1 MKLIS
6 SFFQNFWSFFRSPKE
21 ELQKKTPFPGY
32 PTLFIQTSIPIL
44 IGYFFA
50 HLSFKALGL
59 QYVFLGGSILNMLT
73 RVILPDLFFG
83 TLYAL
88 LFTSIYLGAGVGV
101 LWGISKIFSYPFETN
116 RGLELSSKLSNS
128 FLILGFLIF
137 FGFTGIFGSI
147 VYLIFFIYFSFLVV
161 LVLFYGLEAG
171 QRISI
176 AFGLIIGLISYGIFF
191 LKDDTQ
197 MDNLTLPTQPETM
210 TPEEERER
218 IEEAEDVIRKLE
230 EARKEKGYKD

>member
-6 SFFQNFWSFFRSPKE
+6 SFFRNFWNFLRSPKK
-21 ELQKKTPFPGY
+21 ELQKKGSFPGY
-32 PTLFIQTSIPIL
+32 PILFIKTSIPII

-59 QYVFLGGSILNMLT
+59 QYVFLGGSILDLIT
-73 RVILPDLFFG
+73 RVIVPDLFFG

-88 LFTSIYLGAGVGV
+88 LFTSAYLCISAGI
-101 LWGISKIFSYPFETN
+101 LWVISKIFSYPFEID
-116 RGLELSSKLSNS
+116 RGLELSSKLSHS
-128 FLILGFLIF
+128 FLILGLLIF

-147 VYLIFFIYFSFLVV
+147 VYLIFFIYFSFLVI

-176 AFGLIIGLISYGIFF
+176 ISGLIIGLISYGIFF

-210 TPEEERER
+210 TPEEEREK
-218 IEEAEDVIRKLE
+218 IQEAEDVIRKLE
-230 EARKEKGYKD
+230 EARKEKGYNN

>member
-6 SFFQNFWSFFRSPKE
+6 SFFQNFWNFIRSPKE
-21 ELQKKTPFPGY
+21 ELQKKAPFPGY
-32 PTLFIQTSIPIL
+32 PILFVKTSIPIL
-44 IGYFFA
+44 VGYFFA

-59 QYVFLGGSILNMLT
+59 QYVFLGGSLLNMLT
-73 RVILPDLFFG
+73 RVIIPDLFFG

-88 LFTSIYLGAGVGV
+88 LLTIIYIGASTGV

-116 RGLELSSKLSNS
+116 RGLELSSKLAHS

-147 VYLIFFIYFSFLVV
+147 VYLIFFIYFSFLTI
-161 LVLFYGLEAG
+161 LVLFYGIEAG

-176 AFGLIIGLISYGIFF
+176 ISGLIIGLISYGIFF

-197 MDNLTLPTQPETM
+197 MDNLTIPTQPETM
-210 TPEEERER
+210 TPEEEREK
-218 IEEAEDVIRKLE
+218 IQDAEDVIRKLE
-230 EARKEKGYKD
+230 EARKEKGYNN

>member
-6 SFFQNFWSFFRSPKE
+6 SFFKNFWNFLRSPKE
-21 ELQKKTPFPGY
+21 ELQKKAPFPGY
-32 PTLFIQTSIPIL
+32 SILFIQTSIPIL

-59 QYVFLGGSILNMLT
+59 QYVFLGGSILNMIT
-73 RVILPDLFFG
+73 RVIVPDLFFG

-88 LFTSIYLGAGVGV
+88 LFTTIYLGAGTGI
-101 LWGISKIFSYPFETN
+101 LLGISKIFSYPFDTN

-128 FLILGFLIF
+128 FLILGLLIF

-147 VYLIFFIYFSFLVV
+147 IYLIFFIYFSFLVI
-161 LVLFYGLEAG
+161 LVLFYGIEAG

-176 AFGLIIGLISYGIFF
+176 ISGLIIGLISYGIFF

-197 MDNLTLPTQPETM
+197 MDNLTLPAQPETM
-210 TPEEERER
+210 TPEEEREK
-218 IEEAEDVIRKLE
+218 IQEAEDVIRKLE
-230 EARKEKGYKD
+230 EARKEKGYDN

>member
-1 MKLIS
+1 MKLIL
-6 SFFQNFWSFFRSPKE
+6 SFFQNFWDFLRSPKE
-21 ELQKKTPFPGY
+21 ELQKKTSFPGY
-32 PTLFIQTSIPIL
+32 PILFVRTSIPIL

-50 HLSFKALGL
+50 HLSFKTLGL

-88 LFTSIYLGAGVGV
+88 LFTTIYLCIGTGIF
-101 LWGISKIFSYPFETN
+101 WGISKIFSYRFETS
-116 RGLELSSKLSNS
+116 RGLELSSKLAHS
-128 FLILGFLIF
+128 FLILGLLIF

-147 VYLIFFIYFSFLVV
+147 VYLIFFIYFTFLII
-161 LVLFYGLEAG
+161 LVLFYGIGAG

-176 AFGLIIGLISYGIFF
+176 ISGLIIGLISYGIFF

-197 MDNLTLPTQPETM
+197 MDNLTIPTQPETM
-210 TPEEERER
+210 TPEEEREK
-218 IEEAEDVIRKLE
+218 IQDAEDVIRKLE
-230 EARKEKGYKD
+230 EARKEKGYNN

>member
-6 SFFQNFWSFFRSPKE
+6 SFFQNFWNFLRSPKE
-21 ELQKKTPFPGY
+21 ELQKKEAFPGY
-32 PTLFIQTSIPIL
+32 PILFIKTSIPIL

-50 HLSFKALGL
+50 HLSFKAIGL

-88 LFTSIYLGAGVGV
+88 LFTTIYLGIGAGI
-101 LWGISKIFSYPFETN
+101 LWGISKIFSYPLETN
-116 RGLELSSKLSNS
+116 RSLELSSKLAHS
-128 FLILGFLIF
+128 FLILGLLIF

-147 VYLIFFIYFSFLVV
+147 VYLIFFIYFSFLVI
-161 LVLFYGLEAG
+161 LILFYGLKAD

-176 AFGLIIGLISYGIFF
+176 ISGLILGLISYGIFF
-191 LKDDTQ
+191 LKDDSQ
-197 MDNLTLPTQPETM
+197 MDNLLIPSQPETM
-210 TPEEERER
+210 TPEEEREK
-218 IEEAEDVIRKLE
+218 IQEAEDVIRKLE
-230 EARKEKGYKD
+230 EARKEKGYSN

>member
-6 SFFQNFWSFFRSPKE
+6 SFVQNFWSFLRSPRE
-21 ELQKKTPFPGY
+21 ELQKKDSFPGY
-32 PTLFIQTSIPIL
+32 KILFFKTSIPIL

-50 HLSFKALGL
+50 HLSFRALGL
-59 QYVFLGGSILNMLT
+59 QYVFLGGSIPNMLT

-88 LFTSIYLGAGVGV
+88 LFTIIYLAVGTGII
-101 LWGISKIFSYPFETN
+101 WIISKILSYSFDIH
-116 RGLELSSKLSNS
+116 RGLELSSKLSHS
-128 FLILGFLIF
+128 FLILGLLIF

-147 VYLIFFIYFSFLVV
+147 VYLVFFMYFSFLII
-161 LVLFYGLEAG
+161 LTLFYGLEAG
-171 QRISI
+171 KRISI
-176 AFGLIIGLISYGIFF
+176 ISGLIIGLISYGIFF

-210 TPEEERER
+210 TPEEEREK
-218 IEEAEDVIRKLE
+218 IQEAEDVIRKLE
-230 EARKEKGYKD
+230 EARREKGYKD

>member
-1 MKLIS
+1 MKLIL
-6 SFFQNFWSFFRSPKE
+6 SFFQNFWNFLRSPKE
-21 ELQKKTPFPGY
+21 ELQKKAIFPGY
-32 PTLFIQTSIPIL
+32 PILFVKTSIPIL

-88 LFTSIYLGAGVGV
+88 LFTIIFLCAGTGI
-101 LWGISKIFSYPFETN
+101 LWAISRIFSYPFDTN
-116 RGLELSSKLSNS
+116 RGLELSSKLAHS
-128 FLILGFLIF
+128 FLILGLLIF
-137 FGFTGIFGSI
+137 LGFTGIFGSI
-147 VYLIFFIYFSFLVV
+147 VYLIFFIYFSFLVI
-161 LVLFYGLEAG
+161 LSLFYGIGAG

-176 AFGLIIGLISYGIFF
+176 ISGLIIGLISYGIFF

-197 MDNLTLPTQPETM
+197 MDNLTIPTQPETM
-210 TPEEERER
+210 TPEEEREK
-218 IEEAEDVIRKLE
+218 IQEAEDIIQKLE
-230 EARKEKGYKD
+230 AARKEKGYNN